1 MKTLEEQIK
10 EVLERLDNIE
20 NNLTDRSEFEP
31 CCVAECGCGCDESPV
46 ETEDEVGG
54 GMRHCG
60 DDYYDDGPEY
70 DSAGFTYEDRVVDG
84 QYRVRDNEPSL
95 DTVIDA
101 PKPEERKF
109 TFTESELITFT
120 KLLIQRS
127 LDNTKDILDDITISD
142 DDHVSLELGW
152 DNQIQIELDGERIKR
167 EILDEIEGGVSFN
180 DADIATEISD
190 VLSDMGSEG

>member
-1 MKTLEEQIK
+1 MNAYPSIFEQLK
-10 EVLERLDNIE
+10 AMEDRVAKLE
-20 NNLTDRSEFEP
+20 NNLTERSEEFEP
-31 CCVAECGCGCDESPV
+31 CCVEECDCGCVES
-46 ETEDEVGG
+46 ETEVN
-54 GMRHCG
+54 
-60 DDYYDDGPEY
+60 DDGPEY
-70 DSAGFTYEDRVVDG
+70 DSAGFTYEDRVVAG

-109 TFTESELITFT
+109 TFTESELIYFT
-120 KLLIQRS
+120 KTLIQRS

-180 DADIATEISD
+180 DADIANEISE
-190 VLSDMGSEG
+190 VLSEMGFEG